1 MNAVSRR
8 RSRRRHGLVAVA
20 ACTAAS
26 LFTGTASAATVTAPG
41 VSDRSCI
48 DGKRTDAAVGSQS
61 VTVPGVSAVSAR
73 LSGAG
78 GNWDLAV
85 VDESGRVVAGSAF
98 AGGDEIAEG
107 FATAPGELHVQA
119 CRRTGSD
126 PTAELEVETVELT
139 EPAPRLQMVRIATPT
154 EDSAAELASSGFDLT
169 EHGGDG
175 FVDAVL
181 HGPVEAALLADQG
194 FDFEVLIADLAARSV
209 AERTAESRAAARGGG
224 GGAGLP
230 SGRTDTYR
238 ELADY
243 SEEMQAL
250 AEENPKL
257 VRYFTLKKETYSGR
271 PVEAIEVAPGVK
283 RRDGRPTFVMT
294 GVHHA
299 REWPSSEHTLEF
311 AYELINGLKDGDKKT
326 RRLLKRARVVFVP
339 LVNPDGFNLSRSAG
353 AALGASGGRDAPGGD
368 ETANLVIEGEYHRKN
383 CRFLESTGME
393 GGSCTQQPD
402 NGVAHF
408 GVDPNRNY
416 GGFWGGPGAAT
427 GDEAPFMDTAA
438 DYRGPGPFSEPE
450 TQNIRK
456 LVSSRQVTTLITN
469 HTFSNLVLRPPG
481 LQAQGKPRDDKLLTK
496 LGNAMAA
503 ENGYTSQRGFQLY
516 DTSGTTEDWSYNATS
531 GLGYTF
537 EIGPDAFHPTYST
550 VADEYRGNTENAE
563 GGGNSAAYMKA
574 LKSTGKTKRHSLIK
588 GKAPKRSFLT
598 LSKKFKTP
606 TSPVLDGNG
615 EEGDVILLP
624 EKLKSKLVVGRK
636 GRFDWHVNPSTRP
649 IVDPDVKRIEPRRGK
664 PSDPV
669 EFAGT
674 IVGAAPT
681 CADFETEDPACFNDH
696 PFKVKSGKGIDNG
709 TAAVRIEW
717 PEPGSDW
724 DLKVFRDSDGDGTS
738 EGEKKALG
746 SSAQAATNS
755 EETTIARPG
764 LKPGKYVARVVNFSA
779 LSPYTGR
786 VAFGKTP
793 KTEVKTGIEKYTLA
807 CRAKKGG
814 KVLSREK
821 IAIDR
826 GERLAVD
833 LRKTCAK

>member
-1 MNAVSRR
+1 MNIVSRR
-8 RSRRRHGLVAVA
+8 RGGLVAVVACA
-20 ACTAAS
+20 AAT
-26 LFTGTASAATVTAPG
+26 LFTPGASGAPVTASQA
-41 VSDRSCI
+41 SDRTCV
-48 DGKRTDAAVGSQS
+48 DGKRTDAAVGSQVVS
-61 VTVPGVSAVSAR
+61 TSGVSAISAE
-73 LSGAG
+73 LENAG

-85 VDESGRVVAGSAF
+85 IDADSGDVIAGSAF
-98 AGGDEIAEG
+98 ADGDEIAQG
-107 FATAPGELHVQA
+107 FSPAPGELIVQA

-126 PTAELEVETVELT
+126 PTADLSIETVELT
-139 EPAPRLQMVRIATPT
+139 NPAPSLQMVRVFTPSDEDKT
-154 EDSAAELASSGFDLT
+154 ELSSSGFDLT
-169 EHGGDG
+169 EHSGDG
-175 FVDAVL
+175 FVDVVIR
-181 HGPVEAALLADQG
+181 GPVEAAMLNELG
-194 FDFEVLIADLAARSV
+194 FDFEVLNPDLIEQSLG
-209 AERTAESRAAARGGG
+209 ERAAEKRALARGG
-224 GGAGLP
+224 ASGLP
-230 SGRTDTYR
+230 SGRTGTYR

-243 SEEMQAL
+243 SEEMQTL
-250 AEENPKL
+250 EEKNRKL
-257 VRYFTLKKETYSGR
+257 VNYFTLKKETYEGR
-271 PVEAIEVAPGVK
+271 PVEAIEVGPRAK
-283 RRDGRPTFVMT
+283 RQAGRPTLLMT
-294 GVHHA
+294 GAHHA
-299 REWPSSEHTLEF
+299 REWPSSEHTIEF
-311 AYELINGLKDGDKKT
+311 AYELINGYNDGNKKV
-326 RRLLKRARVVFVP
+326 RRLLRRTRVIFVP
-339 LVNPDGFNLSRSAG
+339 VVNPDGFNVSRAAG
-353 AALGASGGRDAPGGD
+353 AALGSSGGRDAPAGD
-368 ETANLVIEGEYHRKN
+368 ETANLLIEREYHRKN
-383 CRFLESTGME
+383 CAFVESSGQE
-393 GGSCTQQPD
+393 GGSCLQTPD
-402 NGVAHF
+402 NGISHF

-427 GDEAPFMDTAA
+427 GEEPPFFDLAA

-481 LQAQGKPRDDKLLTK
+481 LQAQGKPRDDKLLTR
-496 LGNAMAA
+496 LGDAMAK

-537 EIGPDAFHPTYST
+537 EIGPDAFHPTYSST
-550 VADEYRGNTENAE
+550 IAEYLGTTEVAGD

-636 GRFDWHVNPSTRP
+636 GRFNWHVNPSTRP
-649 IVDPDVKRIEPRRGK
+649 IVDPAVKRIEPRKGK

-674 IVGAAPT
+674 VVGATPT

-696 PFKVKSGKGIDNG
+696 PFKVRSGKGIDNG

-793 KTEVKTGIEKYTLA
+793 RTEVKTGIEKYTLA

-814 KVLSREK
+814 RVLSRQK

-826 GERLAVD
+826 GERMAVD